1 MIGLKRIKIS
11 QHYGIILFN
20 IVDSNGR
27 LTMVSN
33 DRVKVNSSD
42 QVCDQAENIE
52 KIIKFCKN
60 PKTRSEIQEF
70 IGSYSFY

>member
-1 MIGLKRIKIS
+1 MIGLKRIKIF

-27 LTMVSN
+27 LPLVLN
-33 DRVKVNSSD
+33 DRVKDNSSD
-42 QVCDQAENIE
+42 QVSDQAENIE